1 MENLETRRKPTQEPA
16 RTALS
21 RGPGSAFPELAARY
35 LDEYMEKITR
45 AVTLL
50 DEDQIWWRPAAKTN
64 SIGNLL
70 LHLSG
75 NLRLWLVQG
84 LGGDT
89 FTRDRAAE
97 FAADRTQTGEAL
109 LANLSTVVARCRNVL
124 ESLEGQPLDRVVAVQ
139 TYQADVLGIVFH
151 AVEHMSYH
159 TGQILFIA
167 KQVRGADHG
176 LEFYPQHSGE

>member
-1 MENLETRRKPTQEPA
+1 MENPTFRSTPTQQPA

-21 RGPGSAFPELAARY
+21 RGPGAAFPELAARY
-35 LDEYMEKITR
+35 LDEYMEKISR

-50 DEDQIWWRPAAKTN
+50 DEEQIWWRPCAKTN

-75 NLRLWLVQG
+75 NLTLWLVQG

-89 FTRDRAAE
+89 FRRDRAAE
-97 FAADRTQTGEAL
+97 FTADRTQTGEDL
-109 LANLSTVVARCRNVL
+109 LAGLSTVVARCQKVL
-124 ESLEGQPLDRVVAVQ
+124 LSLEGQPLDRVVAIQ

-176 LEFYPQHSGE
+176 LEFYPQHRGE